1 MSDVD
6 PITGEVLDSENTRV
20 EQPTDQQ
27 IIPFVGDS
35 LVAALTEQGNI
46 YISLPGMCAALGL
59 DSRGQLQRIQ
69 RHEVLAASLRRI
81 PLATPGGR
89 QLTYCLRV
97 DTLALCLAGV
107 ETKRIKEEFK
117 AKIVAYQ
124 RELAP
129 VATQVF
135 LRVMGLP
142 ARAVTPTDDPR
153 LIALAE
159 QYDNIMAVAA
169 FLRDHMDSIQAQT
182 QQVAEVTVRLAEVAA
197 IFEKLADQQ
206 QQLQVRQD
214 VAEERLAHVDERT
227 TQLTPAH
234 KRQVQ
239 LFVEQMV
246 KSTQGGSRP
255 MDYSSIYWGV
265 KRRFNVGSYT
275 EVADEA
281 FDNLM
286 GYLRDELRRATSGQ
300 APEQKPLF

>member
-1 MSDVD
+1 MSNNDPSTGDVL
-6 PITGEVLDSENTRV
+6 ESENTRV

-35 LVAALTEQGNI
+35 LVAAMTDQGSI
-46 YISLPGMCAALGL
+46 YISLPGMCTALGL

-69 RHEVLAASLRRI
+69 RHEVLAAGLRRI

-97 DTLALCLAGV
+97 DALALWLAGA
-107 ETKRIKEEFK
+107 ETKRIKAEFK

-135 LRVMGLP
+135 LRVLGVP
-142 ARAVTPTDDPR
+142 ERSVARAGDPR
-153 LIALAE
+153 LIALAQ

-182 QQVAEVTVRLAEVAA
+182 HQVANVTVRLEEVAA
-197 IFEKLADQQ
+197 VFEQLAAQQ

-214 VAEERLAHVDERT
+214 ATEDRLAHVDERT
-227 TQLTPAH
+227 AQLTPAH

-239 LFVEQMV
+239 LLVEQMV
-246 KSTQGGSRP
+246 KSTQAGPRP
-255 MDYSSIYWGV
+255 LQYSSIYWGI
-265 KRRFNVGSYT
+265 KNRFNVTNYG

-286 GYLRDELRRATSGQ
+286 GYLRDELRRVTSGG
-300 APEQKPLF
+300 APRQEPLF